1 MIRKMLISLTH
12 ILAKVSLKLF
22 FQAFLLLMKV
32 FMILLLCVTTL
43 PCLLLEF
50 IVEGD
55 DILEKYRTITA
66 NFHEQRATNN

>member
-1 MIRKMLISLTH
+1 MLISLTH
-12 ILAKVSLKLF
+12 ILAKVSGKLF

-43 PCLLLEF
+43 PCLLLELIF
-50 IVEGD
+50 GND

-66 NFHEQRATNN
+66 NFHEQRATNY